1 MPPPAF
7 ADLSKFDLDHLEYGP
22 EEVRKRNPH
31 RFEMELLSGVVAYRP
46 DEDLII
52 GVVETS
58 PDDFWV
64 RGHIP
69 GRPLFPGVLMVE
81 ASAQLCSFYWRSVFT
96 DHEKFFGFAGIE
108 DTRFRGT
115 VNPGDRLILVGK
127 SIDVR
132 PRRAIFDTQGYIGDE
147 MVFET
152 RVKGMPF

>member
-7 ADLSKFDLDHLEYGP
+7 ADLSRFDLNRLEYGP
-22 EEVRKRNPH
+22 EEIRQRNPH
-31 RFEMELLSGVVAYRP
+31 RHEMELLSGVVAYRP

-58 PDDFWV
+58 ADDFWV

-108 DTRFRGT
+108 NTRFRGT
-115 VNPGDRLILVGK
+115 VGPGERLILVGK
-127 SIDVR
+127 SIDVK
-132 PRRAIFDTQGYIGDE
+132 PRRAIFDTQGYLGGD